1 MAGFSH
7 LLAHLDVRQLK
18 SSLEHLLKS
27 LSLSTEIASFT
38 ILLLTHHQRS
48 IFDFH
53 VHFLNCVPCHLKVHE
68 RMKDC
73 TNINRLLDRP
83 TEVHL
88 RPTQSLGL
96 KYVQIC
102 MKIRTFHSWYY
113 FQHSLYNNTWK
124 WKHSN
129 HFHKKCMETMNI
141 NLIALSFKQVL
152 SLSAWNWINITI
164 YHKVKVLGI
173 TWSWSIPT

>member
-48 IFDFH
+48 IFDFYF
-53 VHFLNCVPCHLKVHE
+53 HFLNCVPCHLKC
-68 RMKDC
+68 MKDC

-83 TEVHL
+83 TQVHL
-88 RPTQSLGL
+88 C
-96 KYVQIC
+96 K
-102 MKIRTFHSWYY
+102 F
-113 FQHSLYNNTWK
+113 TWK
-124 WKHSN
+124 LEL
-129 HFHKKCMETMNI
+129 FT
-141 NLIALSFKQVL
+141 L
-152 SLSAWNWINITI
+152 NITFNI
-164 YHKVKVLGI
+164 PCI
-173 TWSWSIPT
+173 TIHENENTQITFTKSVWKQWISTL